1 METWNASHGGW
12 PAGRLRPP
20 IVGSVVHTPG
30 HPTCSGQA
38 SGRRSGVAAGV
49 SPRAVTLTP
58 SMSTANRNC
67 TVQMLLLSSSA

>member
-49 SPRAVTLTP
+49 SSRAMTP